1 MPTLDSIYTALR
13 NADAAG
19 DSESVQKLGAFLQ
32 SNGPALQAQ
41 HQAIAN
47 QINNDPISQGARDP
61 TQDMGTV
68 GKFVAGYGKAGADM
82 VRGAGQR
89 LGIVSQEDVDE
100 NRRLDAPLMATTAGK
115 VGHITG
121 AVASTLPAYAAGP
134 GLGAV
139 LTGAALGYVQPTATG
154 DSSRVS
160 IPFTNIGV
168 DVGSPVLANTIT
180 GGALAGAGVGLGKAI
195 GYGANK
201 LVTASAANQAA
212 NAGKTAAVQSAR
224 DAGYVLPPTD
234 INPSPLNALAEGLSG
249 KIKTAQAASFK
260 NQPIT
265 NDLARKALNLP
276 ENTVITSDV
285 LQGIRTQAGKA
296 YAAVK
301 NTGTVAA
308 DDTYNKALDTIASK
322 YQGAAESFPGLAKNE
337 IPDMVAALRQPGFD
351 ASHAV
356 DAIGILRES
365 ADKAFRAGDTG
376 LAKASKDAA
385 GALEDQLGRHLEVTG
400 QDPALIDAFKAARTD
415 IAKSYSVNKALNP
428 ANGDVSATKLAAQLA
443 KGKPLSGDL
452 RTIADVGTAFPKAT
466 EALTRNPNALSP
478 LDYMAA
484 IANSKNSLM
493 TGVNTL
499 AVRPL
504 LRGAI
509 LSNAGQKLATPSGT
523 PNALL
528 RLLSSDSTSGKLLG
542 QARRSASINSATSPN
557 P

>member
-19 DSESVQKLGAFLQ
+19 DTESVQKLGAFLQ

-41 HQAIAN
+41 HQAIAD
-47 QINNDPISQGARDP
+47 QVNNDPISQGARDP
-61 TQDMGTV
+61 TQGMGTV
-68 GKFVAGYGKAGADM
+68 GKFVAGYGKAGADL
-82 VRGAGQR
+82 VRGVGQR
-89 LGIVSQEDVDE
+89 MGIVSQADADE
-100 NRRLDAPLMATTAGK
+100 TKRLDAPLMATTAAK
-115 VGHITG
+115 VGHFAG
-121 AVASTLPAYAAGP
+121 SVADTLPAAAIP
-134 GLGAV
+134 GAGSVVGATAIGGALGAI
-139 LTGAALGYVQPTATG
+139 QPTASD
-154 DSSRVS
+154 DSTKVL
-160 IPFTNIGV
+160 GV
-168 DVGSPVLANTIT
+168 NVGSPVVANALT
-180 GGALAGAGVGLGKAI
+180 GAGLGGAGVGAGKLI
-195 GYGANK
+195 GSGANK
-201 LVTASAANQAA
+201 LVSASAANQAA
-212 NAGKTAAVQSAR
+212 NAGKNAAVQSAR

-260 NQPIT
+260 NQPVT
-265 NDLARKALNLP
+265 NALAAKSLNLP
-276 ENTVITSDV
+276 EGTVITPDV

-308 DDTYNKALDTIASK
+308 DDTYNKALDAIASK

-351 ASHAV
+351 AAHAV

-385 GALEDQLGRHLEVTG
+385 GALEDQLGRHLEATG
-400 QDPALIDAFKAARTD
+400 QDPALVNAFKDARQT
-415 IAKSYSVNKALNP
+415 IAKSYTVSKALNT

-443 KGKPLSGDL
+443 KGKPLSGEL
-452 RTIADVGTAFPKAT
+452 KQIADVGTAFPKAT

-509 LSNAGQKLATPSGT
+509 LSNAGQKIATPSGT
-523 PNALL
+523 PNALM

-542 QARRSASINSATSPN
+542 QARRSASVNSATSPN